1 MQVCSLACAGEQEGA
16 LPWPCGRHTGPGKR
30 TKQRTYGVEGNSGGP
45 LENGSWVPTSVYTPK
60 SGANGSNVSVRKKK
74 KKITKE

>member
-1 MQVCSLACAGEQEGA
+1 MA
-16 LPWPCGRHTGPGKR
+16 LRKAHWPRER

-60 SGANGSNVSVRKKK
+60 SGADGSNVSVRKKK
-74 KKITKE
+74 KDHERIRKRQKCILWEGTPF